1 MYKKKS
7 YVPYIV
13 TGLALIGLIIGFFFI
28 TKLTSK
34 PKEVPETE
42 VTTEAVEEIP
52 KHQIL
57 IHKTNAG
64 TLEFEQKWL
73 KSDSDTKTMLEVEES
88 TLVSMRI
95 KPMDGKYLETVNIY
109 DAKSVNTAISNV
121 ITKLDG
127 GDYNIDFTMP
137 QTDIVMTFQFNN
149 VEVPITEAPQEPE
162 SEPETEGTPYGLK
175 LHGVT
180 ADVITSFNGQF
191 DDQDFLQQLG
201 SSLHVDSARSSY
213 HKVTDVTFSTE
224 EYKESKDS
232 DKVYY
237 YIYFNDDPNWKVL
250 STYYLKEHAYV
261 FTEPAVKETEP
272 ETQATQTPAAQ
283 TQPAGQTSYQ
293 PTNPTQGEPTTTV
306 VASLD
311 IMAVSSNF
319 LEYTGGTNSK
329 FYDEIFNYVVE
340 EKGQT
345 GTLTGTMES
354 YKINPKKQKA
364 TIHITLNTGA
374 TIKATY
380 NKAKNTYSFSGL

>member
-7 YVPYIV
+7 YIPIIV
-13 TGLALIGLIIGFFFI
+13 TGLAAVMLIAGFFLV
-28 TKLTSK
+28 TKMTGK
-34 PKEVPETE
+34 PRENPETE
-42 VTTEAVEEIP
+42 ISTEAGEEFP

-73 KSDSDTKTMLEVEES
+73 QSDSDTKTMLEVEED
-88 TLVSMRI
+88 TLVSMRV
-95 KPMDGKYLETVNIY
+95 KPMSGKYLESVSIY
-109 DAKSVNTAISNV
+109 DAKRVDSTISSV

-149 VEVPITEAPQEPE
+149 VDVPTPTPEPE
-162 SEPETEGTPYGLK
+162 EESELETEGTPYGLK

-191 DDQDFLQQLG
+191 DDKDFLQQLG
-201 SSLHVDSARSSY
+201 SALHVDSVRSSY

-224 EYKESKDS
+224 EYKEVKDS

-250 STYYLKEHAYV
+250 ATYYLNEHTYV
-261 FTEPAVKETEP
+261 FTEPAVEEP
-272 ETQATQTPAAQ
+272 ETEAAPSQAPVSQTSSNAPAANNAS
-283 TQPAGQTSYQ
+283 PAS
-293 PTNPTQGEPTTTV
+293 TTTV

-319 LEYTGGTNSK
+319 LDFTGGSESK
-329 FYDEIFNYVVE
+329 FYDEIFDYIVE
-340 EKGQT
+340 KKGQK
-345 GTLTGTMES
+345 GKLVGTMES
-354 YKINPKKQKA
+354 YKINPEKQTA
-364 TIHITLNTGA
+364 TIQITLNTGV
-374 TIKATY
+374 TVKATY
-380 NKAKNTYSFSGL
+380 KKEKNTFSFSGI

>member
-7 YVPYIV
+7 YIPIIV
-13 TGLALIGLIIGFFFI
+13 TSLAAFVLIAGFFLV
-28 TKLTSK
+28 TKMTGK
-34 PKEVPETE
+34 PRENPETE
-42 VTTEAVEEIP
+42 ISTEAGEELP

-73 KSDSDTKTMLEVEES
+73 KSDSDTKTMLEVEED
-88 TLVSMRI
+88 TLVSMRV
-95 KPMDGKYLETVNIY
+95 KPMGGKYLENVNIY
-109 DAKSVNTAISNV
+109 DAKRVDSTISSV

-149 VEVPITEAPQEPE
+149 VDVPTPTPEPE
-162 SEPETEGTPYGLK
+162 EESEVETEGTPYGLK

-191 DDQDFLQQLG
+191 DDKDFLQQLG
-201 SSLHVDSARSSY
+201 SALHVDSVRSSY

-224 EYKESKDS
+224 EYKEVKDS

-250 STYYLKEHAYV
+250 ATYYLNEHTYV
-261 FTEPAVKETEP
+261 FTEPAVEEP
-272 ETQATQTPAAQ
+272 ETEAAPSQAPVSQTSSNAPAANNAS
-283 TQPAGQTSYQ
+283 PAS
-293 PTNPTQGEPTTTV
+293 TTTV

-319 LEYTGGTNSK
+319 LDFTGGSESK
-329 FYDEIFNYVVE
+329 FYDEIFDYIVE
-340 EKGQT
+340 KKGQK
-345 GTLTGTMES
+345 GKLVGTMES
-354 YKINPKKQKA
+354 YKINPEKQIA
-364 TIHITLNTGA
+364 TIQITLNTGV
-374 TIKATY
+374 TVKATY
-380 NKAKNTYSFSGL
+380 KKEKNTFSFSGI

>member
-7 YVPYIV
+7 YIPIIV
-13 TGLALIGLIIGFFFI
+13 TSLAAVVLIAGFFLV
-28 TKLTSK
+28 TKMTGK
-34 PKEVPETE
+34 PRENPETE
-42 VTTEAVEEIP
+42 ISTEAGEELP

-73 KSDSDTKTMLEVEES
+73 KSDSDTKTMLEVEED
-88 TLVSMRI
+88 TLVSMRV
-95 KPMDGKYLETVNIY
+95 KPMGGKYLENVNIY
-109 DAKSVNTAISNV
+109 DAKRVDSTISSV

-149 VEVPITEAPQEPE
+149 VEVSTPTPEPE
-162 SEPETEGTPYGLK
+162 EESELETEGTPYGLK

-180 ADVITSFNGQF
+180 ADVIPSFNGQF
-191 DDQDFLQQLG
+191 DDKDFLQQLG
-201 SSLHVDSARSSY
+201 SALHVDSVRSSY

-224 EYKESKDS
+224 EYKEVKDS

-250 STYYLKEHAYV
+250 ATYYLNEHTYV
-261 FTEPAVKETEP
+261 FTEPAVEEP
-272 ETQATQTPAAQ
+272 ETEAAPSQAPVSQTSSNAPAANNAS
-283 TQPAGQTSYQ
+283 PAS
-293 PTNPTQGEPTTTV
+293 TTTV

-319 LEYTGGTNSK
+319 LDFTGGSESK
-329 FYDEIFNYVVE
+329 FYDEIFDYIVE
-340 EKGQT
+340 KKGQK
-345 GTLTGTMES
+345 GKLVGTMES
-354 YKINPKKQKA
+354 YKINPEKQTA
-364 TIHITLNTGA
+364 TIQITLNTGV
-374 TIKATY
+374 TVKATY
-380 NKAKNTYSFSGL
+380 KKEKNTFSFSGI

>member
-7 YVPYIV
+7 YIPIIV
-13 TGLALIGLIIGFFFI
+13 TGLAAVVLIAGFFLV
-28 TKLTSK
+28 TKMTGK
-34 PKEVPETE
+34 PRENPETE
-42 VTTEAVEEIP
+42 ISTEAGEELP

-73 KSDSDTKTMLEVEES
+73 QSDSDTKTMLEVEED

-95 KPMDGKYLETVNIY
+95 KPMGGKYLESVSIY
-109 DAKSVNTAISNV
+109 DAKRVDSSISNV

-137 QTDIVMTFQFNN
+137 QTDIVMTFQFGN
-149 VEVPITEAPQEPE
+149 VEVTTPTPEPDE
-162 SEPETEGTPYGLK
+162 ETEPETEGSPYGLK

-191 DDQDFLQQLG
+191 DDKDFLQQLG
-201 SSLHVDSARSSY
+201 SALHVDSVRSSY

-224 EYKESKDS
+224 EYKEAKDS

-250 STYYLKEHAYV
+250 ATYYLNEHTYV
-261 FTEPAVKETEP
+261 FTEPAVEEP
-272 ETQATQTPAAQ
+272 ETEAAPSQAPVS
-283 TQPAGQTSYQ
+283 QTSSNASAANNAS
-293 PTNPTQGEPTTTV
+293 PASTTTV

-319 LEYTGGTNSK
+319 LDFTGGSDSK
-329 FYDEIFNYVVE
+329 FYDEIFNYIVE
-340 EKGQT
+340 EKGQK
-345 GTLTGTMES
+345 GKLVGTMES
-354 YKINPKKQKA
+354 YKINPEKQTA
-364 TIHITLNTGA
+364 AIWVTLNTGV
-374 TIKATY
+374 TVKATFQ
-380 NKAKNTYSFSGL
+380 KEKNRYRFSGL

>member
-7 YVPYIV
+7 YIPIIV
-13 TGLALIGLIIGFFFI
+13 TSLAAVVLIAGFFLV
-28 TKLTSK
+28 TKMTGK
-34 PKEVPETE
+34 PRENPETE
-42 VTTEAVEEIP
+42 ISTEAGEELP

-73 KSDSDTKTMLEVEES
+73 KSDSDTKTMLEVEED
-88 TLVSMRI
+88 TLVSMRV
-95 KPMDGKYLETVNIY
+95 KPMGGKYLENVNIY
-109 DAKSVNTAISNV
+109 DAKRVDSTISSV

-149 VEVPITEAPQEPE
+149 VEVSTSTPEPE
-162 SEPETEGTPYGLK
+162 EESELETEGTPYGLK

-191 DDQDFLQQLG
+191 DDKDFLQQLG
-201 SSLHVDSARSSY
+201 SALHVDSVRSSY

-224 EYKESKDS
+224 EYKEVKDS

-250 STYYLKEHAYV
+250 ATYYLNEHTYV
-261 FTEPAVKETEP
+261 FTEPAVEEP
-272 ETQATQTPAAQ
+272 ETEAAPSQAPVSQTSSNAPAANNAS
-283 TQPAGQTSYQ
+283 PAS
-293 PTNPTQGEPTTTV
+293 TTTV

-319 LEYTGGTNSK
+319 LDFTGGSESK
-329 FYDEIFNYVVE
+329 FYDEIFDYIVE
-340 EKGQT
+340 KKGQK
-345 GTLTGTMES
+345 GKLVGTMES
-354 YKINPKKQKA
+354 YKINPEKQTA
-364 TIHITLNTGA
+364 TIQITLNTGV
-374 TIKATY
+374 TVKATY
-380 NKAKNTYSFSGL
+380 KKEKNTFSFSGI

>member
-7 YVPYIV
+7 YTPVIV
-13 TGLALIGLIIGFFFI
+13 TGIVAVVLIAGFLLF
-28 TKLTSK
+28 TTMTGR
-34 PKEVPETE
+34 PQENPETE
-42 VTTEAVEEIP
+42 ISTETGEEIP

-64 TLEFEQKWL
+64 TLEFDQKWL
-73 KSDSDTKTMLEVEES
+73 RSDSDTKTMLEVEED

-95 KPMDGKYLETVNIY
+95 KPMDGKYLENVNIY
-109 DAKSVNTAISNV
+109 DAKRVDSTISSV

-149 VEVPITEAPQEPE
+149 METPIPAAE
-162 SEPETEGTPYGLK
+162 SEEVSETETEGTPYGLK

-191 DDQDFLQQLG
+191 DDKDFLQQIG
-201 SSLHVDSARSSY
+201 SALHMDRARSSY

-224 EYKESKDS
+224 KYTGAKDS

-237 YIYFNDDPNWKVL
+237 YVYFNDDPSWKVL
-250 STYYLKEHAYV
+250 ATYYLNEHSYV

-272 ETQATQTPAAQ
+272 ETQTAQ
-283 TQPAGQTSYQ
+283 TSVSQIPSGSPSVSDNA
-293 PTNPTQGEPTTTV
+293 NPETITTV

-311 IMAVSSNF
+311 VMGVSSNF
-319 LEYTGGTNSK
+319 LDFTGGDDSR
-329 FYDEIFNYVVE
+329 FYDEIFQYVVE
-340 EKGQT
+340 EKEQK
-345 GTLTGTMES
+345 GTLVGTMES
-354 YKINPKKQKA
+354 YKINPEKQTA
-364 TIHITLNTGA
+364 SIWVTLNTGA

-380 NKAKNTYSFSGL
+380 KKAKNAYSFSGL

>member
-7 YVPYIV
+7 YIPIIV
-13 TGLALIGLIIGFFFI
+13 TSLAAVVLIAGFFLV
-28 TKLTSK
+28 TKMTGK
-34 PKEVPETE
+34 PRENPETE
-42 VTTEAVEEIP
+42 ISTEAGEELP

-73 KSDSDTKTMLEVEES
+73 KSDSDTKTMLEVEED
-88 TLVSMRI
+88 TLVSMRV
-95 KPMDGKYLETVNIY
+95 KPMGGKYLENVNIY
-109 DAKSVNTAISNV
+109 DAKRVDSTISSV

-149 VEVPITEAPQEPE
+149 VEVSTSTPEPE
-162 SEPETEGTPYGLK
+162 EESELETEGTPYGLK

-191 DDQDFLQQLG
+191 EDKDFLQQLG
-201 SSLHVDSARSSY
+201 SALHVDSVRSSY

-224 EYKESKDS
+224 EYKEVKDS

-250 STYYLKEHAYV
+250 ATYYLNEHTYV
-261 FTEPAVKETEP
+261 FTEPAVEEP
-272 ETQATQTPAAQ
+272 ETEAAPSQAPVSQTSSNAPAANNAS
-283 TQPAGQTSYQ
+283 PAS
-293 PTNPTQGEPTTTV
+293 TTTV

-319 LEYTGGTNSK
+319 LDFTGGSESK
-329 FYDEIFNYVVE
+329 FYDEIFDYIVE
-340 EKGQT
+340 KKGQK
-345 GTLTGTMES
+345 GKLVGTMES
-354 YKINPKKQKA
+354 YKINPEKQTA
-364 TIHITLNTGA
+364 TIQITLNTGV
-374 TIKATY
+374 TVKATY
-380 NKAKNTYSFSGL
+380 KKEKNTFSFSGI

>member
-7 YVPYIV
+7 YIPIIV
-13 TGLALIGLIIGFFFI
+13 TGLAALVLIASFFLV
-28 TKLTSK
+28 TKMTGK
-34 PKEVPETE
+34 PQENPETE
-42 VTTEAVEEIP
+42 ISTEVGEEIP

-64 TLEFEQKWL
+64 TLEFEQKWVQ
-73 KSDSDTKTMLEVEES
+73 SDSDTKTMLEVEED

-95 KPMDGKYLETVNIY
+95 KPMGGKYLESVSIY
-109 DAKSVNTAISNV
+109 DAKRVDSSISNV

-137 QTDIVMTFQFNN
+137 QTDIVMTFQFGN
-149 VEVPITEAPQEPE
+149 VDVPTPTSEPE
-162 SEPETEGTPYGLK
+162 EESELETEGTPYGLK

-191 DDQDFLQQLG
+191 DDKDFLQQLG
-201 SSLHVDSARSSY
+201 SALHVDSVRSSY

-224 EYKESKDS
+224 EYKEAKDS

-250 STYYLKEHAYV
+250 ATYYLNEHTYV
-261 FTEPAVKETEP
+261 FTEPAVEKLETEAAP
-272 ETQATQTPAAQ
+272 SQAPVSQTSSNAPAANNAS
-283 TQPAGQTSYQ
+283 PAS
-293 PTNPTQGEPTTTV
+293 TTTV

-319 LEYTGGTNSK
+319 LDFTGGSESK
-329 FYDEIFNYVVE
+329 FYDEIFDYIVE
-340 EKGQT
+340 KKGQT
-345 GTLTGTMES
+345 GKLVGTMES
-354 YKINPKKQKA
+354 YMINPEKQTA
-364 TIHITLNTGA
+364 TIQITLNTGV
-374 TIKATY
+374 TVKTTY
-380 NKAKNTYSFSGL
+380 KKEKNTYSFSGL

>member
-7 YVPYIV
+7 YIPIIV
-13 TGLALIGLIIGFFFI
+13 TSLAAVVLIAGFFLV
-28 TKLTSK
+28 TKMTGK
-34 PKEVPETE
+34 PRENPETE
-42 VTTEAVEEIP
+42 ISTEAGEELP

-73 KSDSDTKTMLEVEES
+73 KSDSDTKTMLEVEED
-88 TLVSMRI
+88 TLVSMRV
-95 KPMDGKYLETVNIY
+95 KPMGGKYLENVNIY
-109 DAKSVNTAISNV
+109 DAKRVDSTISSV

-149 VEVPITEAPQEPE
+149 VEVSTPTPEPE
-162 SEPETEGTPYGLK
+162 EESEVETEGTPYGLK

-191 DDQDFLQQLG
+191 DDKDFLQQLG
-201 SSLHVDSARSSY
+201 SALHVDSVRSSY

-224 EYKESKDS
+224 EYKEVKDS

-250 STYYLKEHAYV
+250 ATYYLNEHTYV
-261 FTEPAVKETEP
+261 FTEPAVEEP
-272 ETQATQTPAAQ
+272 ETEAAPSQAPVSQTSSNAPAANNAS
-283 TQPAGQTSYQ
+283 PAS
-293 PTNPTQGEPTTTV
+293 TTTV

-319 LEYTGGTNSK
+319 LDFTGGSESK
-329 FYDEIFNYVVE
+329 FYDEIFDYIVE
-340 EKGQT
+340 KKGQK
-345 GTLTGTMES
+345 GKLVGTMES
-354 YKINPKKQKA
+354 YKINPEKQTA
-364 TIHITLNTGA
+364 TIQITLNTGV
-374 TIKATY
+374 TVKATY
-380 NKAKNTYSFSGL
+380 KKEKNTFSFSGI

>member
-7 YVPYIV
+7 YIPIIV
-13 TGLALIGLIIGFFFI
+13 TSLAAVVLIAGFFLV
-28 TKLTSK
+28 TKMTGK
-34 PKEVPETE
+34 PRENPETE
-42 VTTEAVEEIP
+42 ISTEAGEELP

-73 KSDSDTKTMLEVEES
+73 KSDSDTKTMLEVEED
-88 TLVSMRI
+88 TLVSMRV
-95 KPMDGKYLETVNIY
+95 KPMGGKYLENVNIY
-109 DAKSVNTAISNV
+109 DAKRVDSTISSV

-149 VEVPITEAPQEPE
+149 VEVSTPTPEPE
-162 SEPETEGTPYGLK
+162 EESELETEGTPYGLK

-191 DDQDFLQQLG
+191 DDKDFLQQLG
-201 SSLHVDSARSSY
+201 SALHVDSVRSSY

-224 EYKESKDS
+224 EYKEVKDS

-250 STYYLKEHAYV
+250 ATYYLNEHTYV
-261 FTEPAVKETEP
+261 FTEPAVEEP
-272 ETQATQTPAAQ
+272 ETEAAPSQAPVSQTSSNAPAANNAS
-283 TQPAGQTSYQ
+283 PAS
-293 PTNPTQGEPTTTV
+293 TTTV

-319 LEYTGGTNSK
+319 LDFTGGSESK
-329 FYDEIFNYVVE
+329 FYDEIFDYIVE
-340 EKGQT
+340 KKGQK
-345 GTLTGTMES
+345 GKLVGTMES
-354 YKINPKKQKA
+354 YKINPEKQTA
-364 TIHITLNTGA
+364 TIQITLNTGV
-374 TIKATY
+374 TVKATY
-380 NKAKNTYSFSGL
+380 KKEKNTFSFSGI

>member
-7 YVPYIV
+7 YIPIIV
-13 TGLALIGLIIGFFFI
+13 TGLAAVMLIAGFFLV
-28 TKLTSK
+28 TKMTGK
-34 PKEVPETE
+34 PRENPVTE
-42 VTTEAVEEIP
+42 ISTEAGEELP

-57 IHKTNAG
+57 IHKMNAG

-73 KSDSDTKTMLEVEES
+73 QSDSDTKTMLEVEED
-88 TLVSMRI
+88 TLVSMRV
-95 KPMDGKYLETVNIY
+95 KPMSGKYLESVSIY
-109 DAKSVNTAISNV
+109 DAKRVDSTISSV

-149 VEVPITEAPQEPE
+149 VDVPTPTPEPE
-162 SEPETEGTPYGLK
+162 EESELETEGTPYGLK

-191 DDQDFLQQLG
+191 DDKDFLQQLG
-201 SSLHVDSARSSY
+201 SALHVDSVRSSY

-224 EYKESKDS
+224 EYKEVKDS

-250 STYYLKEHAYV
+250 ATYYLNEHTYV
-261 FTEPAVKETEP
+261 FTEPAVEEP
-272 ETQATQTPAAQ
+272 ETEAAPSQAPVSQTSSNAPAANNAS
-283 TQPAGQTSYQ
+283 PAS
-293 PTNPTQGEPTTTV
+293 TTTV

-319 LEYTGGTNSK
+319 LDFTGGSESK
-329 FYDEIFNYVVE
+329 FYDEIFDYIVE
-340 EKGQT
+340 KKGQK
-345 GTLTGTMES
+345 GKLVGTMES
-354 YKINPKKQKA
+354 YKINPEKQTA
-364 TIHITLNTGA
+364 TIQITLNTGV
-374 TIKATY
+374 TVKATY
-380 NKAKNTYSFSGL
+380 KKEKNTFSFSGI